1 MATNTDFIVKNGLVV
16 TDSATFGNTITGTNA
31 IFTGTV
37 TANNILDSAQIT
49 AIATANSVD
58 SAYVTAQVDALIDGA
73 PGTLDTL
80 NEIAAALNDD
90 DSAYGTLIGLIN
102 AKSDLDSAQVSSII
116 TADVDQAFV
125 NALNIDADNLD
136 GQSGSFY
143 LDYTNFTN
151 TPTVDSAYVQ
161 ARQDFA
167 YASLTGAPNVLDSAD
182 VTNIVDSAYIQARQI
197 TGGGG
202 TVDSAYVLSVVDSG
216 VIPFTQKFYH
226 FTADSGQ
233 LTFTG
238 ADDDTETLAYTSEA
252 LAVYLNGILLIDS
265 VDYTASNG
273 TSIILTDSA
282 TNGDVLT
289 VLKFGG
295 NTTGIDS
302 ADVINLI
309 DSAYV
314 QARQDFAYS
323 SLTGK
328 PTFADSAYV
337 TSQINSLID
346 AAPASLD
353 TLNELAAALGD
364 DANFSATVTNLIATK
379 VDSAQVSNIIIADV
393 DSAFVEALDVPEA
406 TFGIVNNGTSAYTFS
421 GDGFSST
428 ADNPTLYLTRGHTY
442 KFSVNASGHPLQIRV
457 SNGGS
462 AYNTGVT
469 NNGAATGDVIF
480 TPDMSTPKNLVYQCT
495 VHSGMVGDIVVL
507 DGVIP
512 NGFSQVHVSGQ
523 DDVVADS
530 GSDILT
536 FEAGPGISITTD
548 LNTDTITIINDLN
561 ADIARSIIDSAY
573 VQEHQTHYL
582 DSALVTQLIDSA
594 YVTARAPAGGG
605 GGGSGTVDSAQT
617 ISLIEATVDSDYI
630 LDKVD
635 FARGEFTLD
644 RWSYTATASQT
655 VFTGTD
661 NNGNTLAITDT
672 GLIEVYLNGILL
684 VDSDDYSATTSSVTL
699 TSPAT
704 VGYNIQIMER
714 RGRVLTQ
721 RGFQETKYYYTT
733 ATPTTIFTGADDNG
747 AILNLSDGHSDV
759 FVNGFLL
766 KDSDDY
772 STTSTTVTLVS
783 ATDSGDLVTI
793 GNRKGT
799 VVTPTLKTF
808 NYTADSNQSLISGA
822 DATGATLSYVSGQ
835 VQLFVNGILLR
846 NDLDFTASNGSTIT
860 LGVPLDL
867 SDDVVVATYSAPGV
881 IVNQYRYLA
890 SANQTVFNGLDIN
903 AEFLSYDPANVQV
916 FLNGMLL
923 TDSDYTA
930 NNGLSVIL
938 SSAASLNDDIIISAY
953 TQGVAQLRTN
963 LWSAPTGTPVQSYAG
978 DKLFIDTSTA
988 KTVTLPSSA
997 SMGDEIRIIDATGNA
1012 ATNNITVAR
1021 NGHKIQGS
1029 ATDLTININRAAIGL
1044 VYYNA
1049 TQGWVLIEN

>member
-1 MATNTDFIVKNGLVV
+1 MAQHHDFKVKNGLVV
-16 TDSATFGNTITGTNA
+16 NDSGTFGNTLTVTGN
-31 IFTGTV
+31 IISTGTV
-37 TANNILDSAQIT
+37 TGSNILDSAQIT

-58 SAYVTAQVDALIDGA
+58 SAYVISQINAVIDAA
-73 PGTLDTL
+73 PGALDTL
-80 NEIAAALNDD
+80 NELAAALGDD
-90 DSAYGTLIGLIN
+90 PNFATTVTNLIA
-102 AKSDLDSAQVSSII
+102 AKVDSAQVSSII
-116 TADVDQAFV
+116 TNDVNQAFV
-125 NALNIDADNLD
+125 NALNIDADNLE

-143 LDYTNFTN
+143 LDYTNFAN
-151 TPTVDSAYVQ
+151 T
-161 ARQDFA
+161 
-167 YASLTGAPNVLDSAD
+167 PNVLDSAD

-202 TVDSAYVLSVVDSG
+202 TVDSAYVLSVVDSA

-233 LTFTG
+233 LIFTG
-238 ADDDTETLAYTSEA
+238 ADDDTETLAYSTEA
-252 LAVYLNGILLIDS
+252 LAVYLNGILLVDS

-273 TSIILTDSA
+273 TSIILSDSA
-282 TNGDVLT
+282 ALGDVLT

-309 DSAYV
+309 DSTYI

-328 PTFADSAYV
+328 PIFADSAYV
-337 TSQINSLID
+337 TSQINALID

-364 DANFSATVTNLIATK
+364 DANFSATVTNLIAAK

-393 DSAFVEALDVPEA
+393 DQAFVEALDVPEA

-442 KFSVNASGHPLQIRV
+442 KFSVNASGHPFQIRV
-457 SNGGS
+457 SDGGS

-469 NNGAATGDVIF
+469 NNGAQTGDVIF

-523 DDVVADS
+523 DNVVADS
-530 GSDILT
+530 GSDILV
-536 FEAGPGISITTD
+536 FEAGAGISITTD
-548 LNTDTITIINDLN
+548 PNTDTISIINDLN
-561 ADIARSIIDSAY
+561 ADIARAIIDSAY

-605 GGGSGTVDSAQT
+605 GGSGTVDSAQT
-617 ISLIEATVDSDYI
+617 ISLIQATVDSDYI
-630 LDKVD
+630 LGKVD
-635 FARGEFTLD
+635 FGRGEFTLD

-655 VFTGTD
+655 VFTGID

-672 GLIEVYLNGILL
+672 SLIEVYLNGILL

-704 VGYNIQIMER
+704 VGYNMQIMER
-714 RGRVLTQ
+714 RGIVLTQ

-733 ATPTTIFTGADDNG
+733 ATPAAIFTGADDNG
-747 AILNLSDGHSDV
+747 AILNLSNGHSDV
-759 FVNGFLL
+759 FLNGFLL

-783 ATDSGDLVTI
+783 STDSGDLVTI
-793 GNRKGT
+793 ANRKGT

-860 LGVPLDL
+860 LAVPLDL

-890 SANQTVFNGLDIN
+890 SASQTVFNGLDIN
-903 AEFLSYDPANVQV
+903 GEFLSYDPANVQV

-938 SSAASLNDDIIISAY
+938 SSAAVLNDDIIISAY

-963 LWSAPTGTPVQSYAG
+963 LWSAPTGTPVQSYVG

-988 KTVTLPSSA
+988 KTVTLPLSA
-997 SMGDEIRIIDATGNA
+997 SMGDEIRIIDVTGNA

-1029 ATDLTININRAAIGL
+1029 AIDLTININRAAIGL